1 MRKLVLALISILL
14 ISSCTPSN
22 EKKAQKLIV
31 QQLKETLND
40 WSTYES
46 VKFGSLDTTFTK
58 VEDDSTYLLASAQFE
73 SFLDKSNKALDE
85 MKEYAGMSSSYYEY
99 KFNLAKIIA
108 QIYLDSAG
116 VYAPISDSIKTH
128 FVPSFK
134 GWSMTHS
141 FRANNGMGNKV
152 IGHFRYYFD
161 PEVTIIK
168 KSEDIGEK

>member
-14 ISSCTPSN
+14 ILSCSPSN
-22 EKKAQKLIV
+22 EKKAQKLIT
-31 QQLKETLND
+31 QQLEETLND
-40 WSTYES
+40 WSTYEP
-46 VKFGSLDTTFTK
+46 VKFGTLDTAFTTLG
-58 VEDDSTYLLASAQFE
+58 DDSIYLSTCSKYE
-73 SFLDKSNKALDE
+73 FLKGKCNEAVKE
-85 MKEYAGMSSSYYEY
+85 MQEYVGMTSEYYRY
-99 KFNLAKIIA
+99 KFSQAGITA
-108 QIYLDSAG
+108 QTYLDSSS
-116 VYAPISDSIKTH
+116 VYLATMDSMINNFIPT
-128 FVPSFK
+128 FN